1 MTKAALPDNPLL
13 ANPWSGL
20 TGWNSATLT
29 VVGDCMQ
36 ACAEACAGWQ
46 QEVARFSQERL
57 TENQRTWAAFLSSRD
72 LASLAKVQQEWSRQV
87 ATDYTREA
95 TRLARLATS
104 LSLTGTTP
112 SVHATANINA

>member
-1 MTKAALPDNPLL
+1 MTNAALPDNPSF

-20 TGWNSATLT
+20 TGWNSAALT
-29 VVGDCMQ
+29 AVGDCMQ
-36 ACAEACAGWQ
+36 ACAEACVGWQ

-57 TENQRTWAAFLSSRD
+57 TENQRTWAALLSSPD
-72 LASLAKVQQEWSRQV
+72 LASLARIQEEWGRQ
-87 ATDYTREA
+87 AAADYAREA
-95 TRLARLATS
+95 TRLAGLATS